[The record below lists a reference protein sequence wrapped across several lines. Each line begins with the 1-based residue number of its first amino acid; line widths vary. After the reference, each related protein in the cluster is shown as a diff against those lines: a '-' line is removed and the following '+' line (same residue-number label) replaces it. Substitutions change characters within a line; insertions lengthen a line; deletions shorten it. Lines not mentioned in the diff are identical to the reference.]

1 MLLIAFQMSFSDCKN
16 TILSEK
22 SIVLQYDLKIM
33 SALKTIL
40 SNRIS
45 GYDAKALAKAD
56 IKEELFRLLFDP
68 DKRTSDNAAW
78 VLTHLPKTA
87 NPWLAERQNLL
98 IDETMRTASTTKRR
112 LIMNLLERTS
122 FDPDHL
128 RTDFL
133 DFCFNAI
140 LSDEPIGVKSLAIKL
155 AYAQSVHYPELLE
168 EIDATLQLMEP
179 EELPAA
185 LKHLRGKMLAK

>member
-1 MLLIAFQMSFSDCKN
+1 MSELKA
-16 TILSEK
+16 ILS
-22 SIVLQYDLKIM
+22 D
-33 SALKTIL
+33 
-40 SNRIS
+40 RIS
-45 GYDAKALAKAD
+45 GSDAKALAKAD
-56 IKEELFRLLFDP
+56 FKEELFQLLFDP

-87 NPWLAERQNLL
+87 DPWLTERQNTL
-98 IDETMRTASTTKRR
+98 IDEAMRTTSTTKRR
-112 LIMNLLERTS
+112 LIMNLLDRTT
-122 FDPDHL
+122 FAPDHI

-140 LSDEPIGVKSLAIKL
+140 LSDAPVGVKSLAIKL
-155 AYAQSVHYPELLE
+155 AYAQSAHYPELLE
-168 EIDATLQLMEP
+168 EVNATLQMMEP

>member
-1 MLLIAFQMSFSDCKN
+1 MS
-16 TILSEK
+16 E
-22 SIVLQYDLKIM
+22 
-33 SALKTIL
+33 LKTIL
-40 SNRIS
+40 CGRIS

-56 IKEELFRLLFDP
+56 FKEELFQLLFDP

-78 VLTHLPKTA
+78 VMTHLPKTA
-87 NPWLAERQNLL
+87 DEWLAERQNTL
-98 IDETMRTASTTKRR
+98 IDEAMRTASTTKRR

-122 FDPDHL
+122 FESDHI

-133 DFCFNAI
+133 DFCFNAM
-140 LSDEPIGVKSLAIKL
+140 LSDEPVGVKSLAIKL

-168 EIDATLQLMEP
+168 EINTTLQMMEP

>member
-1 MLLIAFQMSFSDCKN
+1 MSELKA
-16 TILSEK
+16 ILSGR
-22 SIVLQYDLKIM
+22 
-33 SALKTIL
+33 L
-40 SNRIS
+40 SGNEV
-45 GYDAKALAKAD
+45 KALAGAD
-56 IKEELFRLLFDP
+56 FKEELFQLLFDP

-87 NPWLAERQNLL
+87 DAWLAERQN
-98 IDETMRTASTTKRR
+98 I
-112 LIMNLLERTS
+112 LERTS
-122 FDPDHL
+122 FDPDHI

-155 AYAQSVHYPELLE
+155 AYAQSAHYPELLE
-168 EIDATLQLMEP
+168 EINATLRMMEP

-185 LKHLRGKMLAK
+185 LKHLRGKMLAKIK

>member
-1 MLLIAFQMSFSDCKN
+1 MSE
-16 TILSEK
+16 L
-22 SIVLQYDLKIM
+22 
-33 SALKTIL
+33 
-40 SNRIS
+40 
-45 GYDAKALAKAD
+45 KALLSDRLSGNDVRALAGAD
-56 IKEELFRLLFDP
+56 FKEELFQLLFDP

-78 VLTHLPKTA
+78 VMAH
-87 NPWLAERQNLL
+87 
-98 IDETMRTASTTKRR
+98 ASTTKRR

-122 FDPDHL
+122 FDPDHI

-133 DFCFNAI
+133 DFCFNTI

-168 EIDATLQLMEP
+168 EINATLRMMEP